1 VKGVF
6 NNGIKKISAPAYD
19 IYSSSSNS
27 RSSVF
32 LFPFVIMISSI
43 SRVLNPEKT
52 LIPLIYQ
59 NKDTGQL

>member
-6 NNGIKKISAPAYD
+6 NNGIKKISAPTYD

-27 RSSVF
+27 RSRVF

-43 SRVLNPEKT
+43 SRVLNPEK
-52 LIPLIYQ
+52 L
-59 NKDTGQL
+59 